1 MLAKSSLDRTT
12 FPGVMMASVPYVS
25 AVVIGGFQK
34 KVLGE
39 LGLLVS
45 PLLKIKPE
53 IVTA

>member
-39 LGLLVS
+39 LGLVS